1 VAVTL
6 LVGGKIR
13 RIIRANKSET
23 MAGFSEKQSN
33 ALLKTMTCCA
43 LRTSIH
49 KPEGSA
55 ATRTPNGRGDKG
67 RRTRSQFLGW
77 LFQAAVSAPAD

>member
-1 VAVTL
+1 
-6 LVGGKIR
+6 LVSEGKIR

-23 MAGFSEKQSN
+23 MAGFPEKQSN
-33 ALLKTMTCCA
+33 ALLKTRTYCA

-55 ATRTPNGRGDKG
+55 ATRTPNRRGDKG
-67 RRTRSQFLGW
+67 RRKRSQFLGW
-77 LFQAAVSAPAD
+77 LIQAAVSAPAD